1 MLRSETGKQGVSR
14 QHEVVEA
21 ILSCEGLI
29 GTSFSFRD
37 AAILKYL
44 KEQGIRHVD
53 ALPALISCFEKGVQP
68 YKVSIDGH
76 PNVLGNIVVAEA
88 VWHEIADMK
97 TSWLHN

>member
-1 MLRSETGKQGVSR
+1 M
-14 QHEVVEA
+14 
-21 ILSCEGLI
+21 I

-53 ALPALISCFEKGVQP
+53 ALPALISCLEKGAQP

-76 PNVLGNIVVAEA
+76 PNVPGNTVIAEA
-88 VWHEIADMK
+88 LWHEIADMK